1 MNEWADGWMGEWVN
15 RQMGVINGWVRQIGR
30 QKTFQLY
37 HGEMHSF
44 KLYNRVAGKSMILAS

>member
-30 QKTFQLY
+30 
-37 HGEMHSF
+37 
-44 KLYNRVAGKSMILAS
+44 